1 MGENISTR
9 HQALVEQ
16 LKRMGLIRTP
26 VVEAAFRAVPRHLFL
41 PDVPVEK
48 VYQDEAIVTKRL
60 DGQPVSSSSQPAVM
74 AIMLEQLDLKPGHRV
89 LEIGAGTGYNA
100 ALIAHIV
107 GDTGQVITV
116 DLDEDIAE
124 NARNHLATAGFDRVQ
139 VVCTDGGFGYADAA
153 PYDRIILTVGAWD
166 IAPAWSEQLKPNG
179 RLLLP
184 LKIKE
189 DVQLT
194 VAFELADSYL
204 VSISTSNC
212 GFIKLRGAF
221 AEPQDLKN
229 RPKSVIEHFKTLL
242 TQLGWFLPLPFQLKL
257 KLYNQMTFG
266 HPFLESL
273 RIRAYPQETNYIP
286 SANEFAIVK
295 RWTYLVLD
303 WQ

>member
-26 VVEAAFRAVPRHLFL
+26 VVEAV
-41 PDVPVEK
+41 
-48 VYQDEAIVTKRL
+48 
-60 DGQPVSSSSQPAVM
+60 
-74 AIMLEQLDLKPGHRV
+74 
-89 LEIGAGTGYNA
+89 
-100 ALIAHIV
+100 
-107 GDTGQVITV
+107 
-116 DLDEDIAE
+116 
-124 NARNHLATAGFDRVQ
+124 
-139 VVCTDGGFGYADAA
+139 
-153 PYDRIILTVGAWD
+153 TVGAWD

-212 GFIKLRGAF
+212 GFIKLRGAY

-229 RPKSVIEHFKTLL
+229 RSKSVIEHFKTLL

-257 KLYNQMTFG
+257 KLYNQMIFG
-266 HPFLESL
+266 HPSLESL
-273 RIRAYPQETNYIP
+273 RIRAYPQQTNYIP
-286 SANEFAIVK
+286 SANEFVIVK